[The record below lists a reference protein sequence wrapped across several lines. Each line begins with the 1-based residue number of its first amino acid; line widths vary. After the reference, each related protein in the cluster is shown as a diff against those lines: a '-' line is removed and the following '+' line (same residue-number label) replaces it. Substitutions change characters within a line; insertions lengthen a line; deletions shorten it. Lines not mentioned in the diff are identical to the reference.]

1 MADLHAVRHSA
12 AHVMA
17 QAILELYP
25 NAQLAFGPVT
35 EDGFYYD
42 VKVPDG
48 SITEKDLPKI
58 QKIMNRIVKGGH
70 EFQRR
75 DISREEAL
83 SILKGQRFK
92 VETINTLLK
101 DLNSVSIY
109 SQNGFVDLCK
119 GPHVQNT
126 REISAFRVNR
136 IAGSYWLGDSKNE
149 PLQRVYGICFESE
162 ELVEEHLR
170 LIEEAQK
177 RDHRELGKRLD
188 LFSFH
193 DEGPGFPFWHPH
205 GLTVF
210 NLLVDF
216 IREEN
221 RKRGYQEIKTPLI
234 LNESLWHQ
242 SGHYDNFRDFMYF
255 TSMEERSCCV
265 KPMNCPGSILVFKE
279 KLYSYR
285 NLPLRLSEMG
295 LVHRHELSGV
305 LHGLFRVRAFT
316 QDDAHVFT
324 HRESLRSE
332 VQVMIDYTLLVYR
345 LFGFTEFDMFVATRP
360 EKSIGSPE
368 VWEMATET
376 LKESLTEKGLKF
388 GIKEG
393 EGAFYG
399 PKIEFNVRDCL
410 KRNWQL
416 GTIQIDFSL
425 PERFSLEYVGADGG
439 RHRPIMIHRAILGS
453 FERFVG
459 ILLEQTEGAL
469 PVWLAPVQAVVL
481 PITDNELDYAREVE
495 TLLTERG
502 MRVALDDSGERLNK
516 RIRNAQI
523 QKIPFML
530 VVGARE
536 KTDRAVAVRLR
547 TQEDLGSMGIDQFS
561 DVARSL
567 IVSKSLDLWIKER
580 PSKEASPTRGK

>member
-1 MADLHAVRHSA
+1 
-12 AHVMA
+12 
-17 QAILELYP
+17 
-25 NAQLAFGPVT
+25 
-35 EDGFYYD
+35 
-42 VKVPDG
+42 
-48 SITEKDLPKI
+48 
-58 QKIMNRIVKGGH
+58 
-70 EFQRR
+70 
-75 DISREEAL
+75 
-83 SILKGQRFK
+83 
-92 VETINTLLK
+92 
-101 DLNSVSIY
+101 
-109 SQNGFVDLCK
+109 
-119 GPHVQNT
+119 
-126 REISAFRVNR
+126 
-136 IAGSYWLGDSKNE
+136 
-149 PLQRVYGICFESE
+149 
-162 ELVEEHLR
+162 
-170 LIEEAQK
+170 
-177 RDHRELGKRLD
+177 
-188 LFSFH
+188 
-193 DEGPGFPFWHPH
+193 
-205 GLTVF
+205 
-210 NLLVDF
+210 
-216 IREEN
+216 
-221 RKRGYQEIKTPLI
+221 
-234 LNESLWHQ
+234 
-242 SGHYDNFRDFMYF
+242 
-255 TSMEERSCCV
+255 
-265 KPMNCPGSILVFKE
+265 
-279 KLYSYR
+279 
-285 NLPLRLSEMG
+285 
-295 LVHRHELSGV
+295 
-305 LHGLFRVRAFT
+305 
-316 QDDAHVFT
+316 
-324 HRESLRSE
+324 
-332 VQVMIDYTLLVYR
+332 
-345 LFGFTEFDMFVATRP
+345 
-360 EKSIGSPE
+360 
-368 VWEMATET
+368 MATET